1 MVRKL
6 NEYKNP
12 RDFSDWSNREIVD
25 HIIKNYKRITGTQI
39 KSAFDYD
46 DELMFNQPVVDK
58 TSQKIIDYLEYH
70 GLDYRRIE
78 EILYDLDDEMIR
90 SEYPKYMPNK
100 EEEWWLIMYNEYYL
114 SSNDQNVV
122 FQCFDNIESICQ
134 ATYNFEEEYSDDWNR
149 EDLAGI
155 LESI

>member
-1 MVRKL
+1 MVKKL

-12 RDFSDWSNREIVD
+12 RDFSDWSDREIVD
-25 HIIKNYKRITGTQI
+25 HIIKNYKRITGRQI

-100 EEEWWLIMYNEYYL
+100 EEW
-114 SSNDQNVV
+114 
-122 FQCFDNIESICQ
+122 
-134 ATYNFEEEYSDDWNR
+134 
-149 EDLAGI
+149 
-155 LESI
+155 